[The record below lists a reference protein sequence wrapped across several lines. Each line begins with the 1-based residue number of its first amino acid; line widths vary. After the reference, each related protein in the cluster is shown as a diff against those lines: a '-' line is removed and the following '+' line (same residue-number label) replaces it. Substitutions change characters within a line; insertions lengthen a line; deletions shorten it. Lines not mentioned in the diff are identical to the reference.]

1 MGGIQTLLIVTKI
14 DLPEGT
20 INFPLYTLLVRMGDI
35 AGNLLLTSSFRN
47 ENSSLYYIGTAFVE
61 FMLLV
66 VGTKIS
72 RNYPENFPKI
82 YC

>member
-1 MGGIQTLLIVTKI
+1 
-14 DLPEGT
+14 
-20 INFPLYTLLVRMGDI
+20 MGDI

-61 FMLLV
+61 LTLLV

-72 RNYPENFPKI
+72 RNYPENFQKI